1 MKDHSKRE
9 SQILTIIGALGEATA
24 ARIINEIGVSKQRF
38 YVLVAPLI
46 ASGQI
51 IKRGTVPHV
60 FYTLNT
66 DFEKDFIFKKQIEV
80 TATDQKNH
88 KHIAIMSQTEQQ
100 KNIKEGSLQINNESR
115 EILNDNFYTITPDG
129 REEYGVD
136 AFINWCHKRHENL
149 EKTLENYLQTI
160 EKYKKF
166 KNREGLIEA
175 THKIE
180 ESFGDKL
187 IKKLY
192 YLDFYSIERY
202 GKTRLGQ
209 MILYAK
215 KSHNKNLSITV
226 SKEVKSKI
234 EKIII
239 HHNINAIA
247 YIPPTEQRKYQF
259 MNTLRETIN
268 SKIPLINIMK
278 VKTDIIVPQKTL
290 NKIEDRVT
298 NAANTIF
305 VSDERTFDRVL
316 LIDDAVGSGAT
327 FHEVARKLIKQ
338 KVAKEI
344 YAVSIVGSFNG
355 FEVINEA

>member
-1 MKDHSKRE
+1 MKEHSKRE
-9 SQILTIIGALGEATA
+9 SDILTVIGTLGEATA

-51 IKRGTVPHV
+51 IKRGATPRV
-60 FYTLNT
+60 FYTLNA
-66 DFEKDFIFKKQIEV
+66 DFEESFTYKDETKYIDNITKI
-80 TATDQKNH
+80 QKNTT
-88 KHIAIMSQTEQQ
+88 AISQTTHQ
-100 KNIKEGSLQINNESR
+100 KNIKENFLQIDTEKR
-115 EILNDNFYTITPDG
+115 EILDENFYTITPDG
-129 REEYGVD
+129 REEFGAY

-149 EKTLENYLQTI
+149 ERTLENYLQTI

-166 KNREGLIEA
+166 KNDDGLINA

-180 ESFGDKL
+180 ESFKDKL

-192 YLDFYSIERY
+192 YIDFYSIERY

-215 KSHNKNLSITV
+215 KSHNKDLSIIV

-239 HHNINAIA
+239 HHAIDAIA

-259 MNTLRETIN
+259 MDTLREIIN
-268 SKIPLINIMK
+268 AKIPLINLVKI
-278 VKTDIIVPQKTL
+278 KTDIIVPQKTL
-290 NKIEDRVT
+290 SKIEDRII

-305 VSDERTFDRVL
+305 VSDERKFDKVL

-327 FHEVARKLIKQ
+327 FHEVARKLIRQ
-338 KVAKEI
+338 DIAKEV
-344 YAVSIVGSFNG
+344 YAVSIVGSFNE

>member
-1 MKDHSKRE
+1 MKDHNKRE
-9 SQILTIIGALGEATA
+9 SQILTIIDTLGEATA
-24 ARIINEIGVSKQRF
+24 ARIINEISLSKQRF

-51 IKRGTVPHV
+51 IKRGSVPNV
-60 FYTLNT
+60 FYTLNA
-66 DFEKDFIFKKQIEV
+66 DFESSYIKETTDMLKSKAFKKNIEE
-80 TATDQKNH
+80 
-88 KHIAIMSQTEQQ
+88 SC
-100 KNIKEGSLQINNESR
+100 LQIDGEQR
-115 EILNDNFYTITPDG
+115 EILEKNFYTITPDG
-129 REEYGVD
+129 REEYGLD
-136 AFINWCHKRHENL
+136 AFLNWCHKRHENMQ
-149 EKTLENYLQTI
+149 KTLENYLQTI
-160 EKYKKF
+160 DKYKRF
-166 KNREGLIEA
+166 KNHQGLIDA

-180 ESFGDKL
+180 ESFKDKI

-215 KSHNKNLSITV
+215 KSHSRDLSTKV
-226 SKEVKSKI
+226 ANEVKAKI
-234 EKIII
+234 EKIIVDN
-239 HHNINAIA
+239 NIEAIA

-259 MNTLRETIN
+259 MDRLREIIN
-268 SKIPLINIMK
+268 SKIPLINI
-278 VKTDIIVPQKTL
+278 VKIKTNIIVPQKTL
-290 NKIEDRVT
+290 SKIEDRVT

-305 VSDERTFDRVL
+305 VSDERKFDKIL

-327 FHEVARKLIKQ
+327 FHEVARKLIRQ
-338 KVAKEI
+338 KVAKEV

>member
-66 DFEKDFIFKKQIEV
+66 DFESSYIKETTDTLKSKAFKKNIEE
-80 TATDQKNH
+80 
-88 KHIAIMSQTEQQ
+88 SC
-100 KNIKEGSLQINNESR
+100 LQIDSEQAKVL
-115 EILNDNFYTITPDG
+115 EDNFYTITPDG

-259 MNTLRETIN
+259 MDTLRETIN